1 MNNKG
6 FIATSLIYS
15 FFLIFITLFL
25 TIIADY
31 LQNKVL
37 LNTIE
42 KGIKDDINSTMG
54 IQDFEVGSFIG
65 LSTEKDNCVNF
76 DLYVISRINYGEG
89 DDNFLILYSL
99 SNKEP
104 DDSTADKITLKDLD
118 TGYMN
123 ATYYNK
129 ILYSFKNEKGEFIP
143 YKIDYEEAN
152 GTTGQLCIN
161 SRETN
166 GDGTLKDVD
175 VKDDD
180 FLNQFVTTEGY
191 VYKNN
196 NSSNVCDGA
205 GYRKRIKLETTND
218 KYFINNRASKCGNIA
233 DAAGFIYLKKVKD

>member
-65 LSTEKDNCVNF
+65 LTDSCDITNAE
-76 DLYVISRINYGEG
+76 LYVISKIDYNNNEI
-89 DDNFLILYSL
+89 ILYSL
-99 SNKEP
+99 NETTSTSNYIL
-104 DDSTADKITLKDLD
+104 DDID

-129 ILYSFKNEKGEFIP
+129 ILYSFKDKNTGNKS
-143 YKIDYEEAN
+143 YKIN
-152 GTTGQLCIN
+152 NNLCIK
-161 SRETN
+161 SGVPN
-166 GDGTLKDVD
+166 GDIGNATYT
-175 VKDDD
+175 
-180 FLNQFVTTEGY
+180 TTEGY
-191 VYKNN
+191 VS
-196 NSSNVCDGA
+196 NSCSGLSYRQKKELSINDRKTVC
-205 GYRKRIKLETTND
+205 KVEND
-218 KYFINNRASKCGNIA
+218 ITGT
-233 DAAGFIYLKKVKD
+233 IYIEK

>member
-54 IQDFEVGSFIG
+54 IQDFEVGSLIG
-65 LSTEKDNCVNF
+65 LSTDTCDITTAK
-76 DLYVISRINYGEG
+76 LYVISKVDYNNNTI
-89 DDNFLILYSL
+89 ILYSL
-99 SNKEP
+99 DTTTDESN
-104 DDSTADKITLKDLD
+104 DIRTDID

-129 ILYSFKNEKGEFIP
+129 ILYSFKDNTGNKS
-143 YKIDYEEAN
+143 YKINDN
-152 GTTGQLCIN
+152 LCIK
-161 SRETN
+161 SGVPSEDI
-166 GDGTLKDVD
+166 GDPTYT
-175 VKDDD
+175 
-180 FLNQFVTTEGY
+180 TTEGY
-191 VYKNN
+191 V
-196 NSSNVCDGA
+196 SSSCSGLI
-205 GYRKRIKLETTND
+205 YRKKKELYINDRKQVCKVENDATGTT
-218 KYFINNRASKCGNIA
+218 YI
-233 DAAGFIYLKKVKD
+233 VE

>member
-65 LSTEKDNCVNF
+65 ITVSCDNVNGAE
-76 DLYVISRINYGEG
+76 LYVISKIDYN
-89 DDNFLILYSL
+89 NNKIILYSL
-99 SNKEP
+99 DKS
-104 DDSTADKITLKDLD
+104 DSVANIILNDID

-123 ATYYNK
+123 PTYYNK
-129 ILYSFKNEKGEFIP
+129 ILYSFKDNAGNKS
-143 YKIDYEEAN
+143 YKINDN
-152 GTTGQLCIN
+152 LCIK
-161 SRETN
+161 SGVPS
-166 GDGTLKDVD
+166 GDIEDPTYT
-175 VKDDD
+175 
-180 FLNQFVTTEGY
+180 TTEGY
-191 VYKNN
+191 V
-196 NSSNVCDGA
+196 SSNCSELN
-205 GYRKRIKLETTND
+205 YRQKKELSIND
-218 KYFINNRASKCGNIA
+218 R
-233 DAAGFIYLKKVKD
+233 KKVCKVENDATGTTYIVE

>member
-15 FFLIFITLFL
+15 FFLIFVTLFL

-65 LSTEKDNCVNF
+65 IIVSCDNVNGAE
-76 DLYVISRINYGEG
+76 LYVISKVDYNNNKI
-89 DDNFLILYSL
+89 ILYSL
-99 SNKEP
+99 DTTTDESN
-104 DDSTADKITLKDLD
+104 DIRTDID

-129 ILYSFKNEKGEFIP
+129 ILYSFKDNTGNKS
-143 YKIDYEEAN
+143 YKINDN
-152 GTTGQLCIN
+152 LCIKSGVPSEDIGDPN
-161 SRETN
+161 SIYT
-166 GDGTLKDVD
+166 
-175 VKDDD
+175 
-180 FLNQFVTTEGY
+180 TTEGY
-191 VYKNN
+191 V
-196 NSSNVCDGA
+196 SSSCSELN
-205 GYRKRIKLETTND
+205 YRKKEELS
-218 KYFINNRASKCGNIA
+218 INGR
-233 DAAGFIYLKKVKD
+233 KKVCKVENDVTGTTYIVK

>member
-76 DLYVISRINYGEG
+76 DYYVISKVDYNSNTI
-89 DDNFLILYSL
+89 ILYSL
-99 SNKEP
+99 NTSNELE
-104 DDSTADKITLKDLD
+104 DNNNDILTDID

-123 ATYYNK
+123 ATYFNK
-129 ILYSFKNEKGEFIP
+129 IFYSTKEDKKVKSYKFNYKNNDGSTE
-143 YKIDYEEAN
+143 
-152 GTTGQLCIN
+152 QLCVKP
-161 SRETN
+161 REN
-166 GDGTLKDVD
+166 NDDGTLKSVPEDINTNN
-175 VKDDD
+175 
-180 FLNQFVTTEGY
+180 FLNQFITTEGY
-191 VYKNN
+191 ISNN
-196 NSSNVCDGA
+196 CNDVNVFRKKFTLYTDNQDFFDNSNRALKCNNTAGDGA
-205 GYRKRIKLETTND
+205 GFT
-218 KYFINNRASKCGNIA
+218 
-233 DAAGFIYLKKVKD
+233 YLKKVK

>member
-15 FFLIFITLFL
+15 FFLIFVTLFL

-65 LSTEKDNCVNF
+65 ITVSCDNVNGAE
-76 DLYVISRINYGEG
+76 LYVISKVDYNNNKI
-89 DDNFLILYSL
+89 ILYSL
-99 SNKEP
+99 DTTTDETN
-104 DDSTADKITLKDLD
+104 DIRTDID

-129 ILYSFKNEKGEFIP
+129 ILYSFKDNTGNKS
-143 YKIDYEEAN
+143 YKINDN
-152 GTTGQLCIN
+152 LCIK
-161 SRETN
+161 SGVPS
-166 GDGTLKDVD
+166 GDIGDPTYT
-175 VKDDD
+175 
-180 FLNQFVTTEGY
+180 TTEGY
-191 VYKNN
+191 V
-196 NSSNVCDGA
+196 SSSCSGLI
-205 GYRKRIKLETTND
+205 YRKKKELYIND
-218 KYFINNRASKCGNIA
+218 R
-233 DAAGFIYLKKVKD
+233 KKVCKVENDATGTTYIVE

>member
-42 KGIKDDINSTMG
+42 KGIKEDINNSMG

-65 LSTEKDNCVNF
+65 TTGSCDNVNNAE
-76 DLYVISRINYGEG
+76 LYVISKVDYNNNKI
-89 DDNFLILYSL
+89 ILYSL
-99 SNKEP
+99 DNTDSNANANTN
-104 DDSTADKITLKDLD
+104 DILKDID

-129 ILYSFKNEKGEFIP
+129 ILYSFKDNTGNKS
-143 YKIDYEEAN
+143 YKINDK
-152 GTTGQLCIN
+152 LCIK
-161 SRETN
+161 SGVPS
-166 GDGTLKDVD
+166 GDIGDQTYT
-175 VKDDD
+175 
-180 FLNQFVTTEGY
+180 TTEGY
-191 VYKNN
+191 A
-196 NSSNVCDGA
+196 SSSCSGLN
-205 GYRKRIKLETTND
+205 YRQKKELSIND
-218 KYFINNRASKCGNIA
+218 R
-233 DAAGFIYLKKVKD
+233 KKVCKVENDATGTTYIVE

>member
-42 KGIKDDINSTMG
+42 KGIKEDINNSMG

-65 LSTEKDNCVNF
+65 ITVSCDNVNGAE
-76 DLYVISRINYGEG
+76 LYVISKVDYNNNKI
-89 DDNFLILYSL
+89 ILYSL
-99 SNKEP
+99 DTTTNESN
-104 DDSTADKITLKDLD
+104 DILNDID

-129 ILYSFKNEKGEFIP
+129 ILYSFKDNTGNKS
-143 YKIDYEEAN
+143 YKINDN
-152 GTTGQLCIN
+152 LCIK
-161 SRETN
+161 SGVPS
-166 GDGTLKDVD
+166 GDIGDPTYT
-175 VKDDD
+175 
-180 FLNQFVTTEGY
+180 TTEGY
-191 VYKNN
+191 V
-196 NSSNVCDGA
+196 SSNCSRLN
-205 GYRKRIKLETTND
+205 YRQKKELSIND
-218 KYFINNRASKCGNIA
+218 R
-233 DAAGFIYLKKVKD
+233 KKVCKVENDATGTTYIVE

>member
-65 LSTEKDNCVNF
+65 LSTDACDITTAK
-76 DLYVISRINYGEG
+76 LYVISKVDYNNNKI
-89 DDNFLILYSL
+89 ILYSL
-99 SNKEP
+99 DKT
-104 DDSTADKITLKDLD
+104 DSVANIILNDID

-129 ILYSFKNEKGEFIP
+129 ILYSFKDNAGSKS
-143 YKIDYEEAN
+143 YKINDN
-152 GTTGQLCIN
+152 LCIK
-161 SRETN
+161 SGVPS
-166 GDGTLKDVD
+166 GDIGDPTYT
-175 VKDDD
+175 
-180 FLNQFVTTEGY
+180 TTEGY
-191 VYKNN
+191 V
-196 NSSNVCDGA
+196 SSNCSGLN
-205 GYRKRIKLETTND
+205 YRQKKELSIND
-218 KYFINNRASKCGNIA
+218 R
-233 DAAGFIYLKKVKD
+233 KKVCKVENDATGTTYIVE

>member
-42 KGIKDDINSTMG
+42 KGIKEDINNSMG

-65 LSTEKDNCVNF
+65 ITVSCDNVNGAE
-76 DLYVISRINYGEG
+76 LYVISKVDYNNNKI
-89 DDNFLILYSL
+89 ILYSL
-99 SNKEP
+99 
-104 DDSTADKITLKDLD
+104 DKTGDIANYILSDID

-129 ILYSFKNEKGEFIP
+129 ILYSFKEKDTGNKS
-143 YKIDYEEAN
+143 YKINDN
-152 GTTGQLCIN
+152 SCIK
-161 SRETN
+161 SGVPN
-166 GDGTLKDVD
+166 GDIGDATYT
-175 VKDDD
+175 
-180 FLNQFVTTEGY
+180 TTEGY
-191 VYKNN
+191 V
-196 NSSNVCDGA
+196 SSSCSGLN
-205 GYRKRIKLETTND
+205 YRQKKEL
-218 KYFINNRASKCGNIA
+218 FINDR
-233 DAAGFIYLKKVKD
+233 KKVCKVENDATGTTYIVE

>member
-15 FFLIFITLFL
+15 FFLIFVTLFL

-65 LSTEKDNCVNF
+65 ITVSCDNVNGAE
-76 DLYVISRINYGEG
+76 LYVISKVDYNNNEI
-89 DDNFLILYSL
+89 ILYSL
-99 SNKEP
+99 DKTDSNANANTN
-104 DDSTADKITLKDLD
+104 DILKDID

-129 ILYSFKNEKGEFIP
+129 ILYSFKDNTSNKS
-143 YKIDYEEAN
+143 YKINDN
-152 GTTGQLCIN
+152 LCIK
-161 SRETN
+161 SGVLS
-166 GDGTLKDVD
+166 GDIGDPTYT
-175 VKDDD
+175 
-180 FLNQFVTTEGY
+180 TTEGY
-191 VYKNN
+191 V
-196 NSSNVCDGA
+196 SSNCSGLN
-205 GYRKRIKLETTND
+205 YRQKKELSIND
-218 KYFINNRASKCGNIA
+218 R
-233 DAAGFIYLKKVKD
+233 KKVCKVENDATGTTYIVE

>member
-42 KGIKDDINSTMG
+42 KGIKDDINSTIG

-65 LSTEKDNCVNF
+65 TTGSCDNVN
-76 DLYVISRINYGEG
+76 DAELYVISKVDYNNNEI
-89 DDNFLILYSL
+89 ILYSL
-99 SNKEP
+99 DKT
-104 DDSTADKITLKDLD
+104 DSVANIILNDID

-129 ILYSFKNEKGEFIP
+129 ILYSFKDNAGSKS
-143 YKIDYEEAN
+143 YKINDN
-152 GTTGQLCIN
+152 LCIK
-161 SRETN
+161 SGVPS
-166 GDGTLKDVD
+166 GDIGDPTYT
-175 VKDDD
+175 
-180 FLNQFVTTEGY
+180 TTEGY
-191 VYKNN
+191 V
-196 NSSNVCDGA
+196 SSNCSGLN
-205 GYRKRIKLETTND
+205 YRQKKELSIND
-218 KYFINNRASKCGNIA
+218 R
-233 DAAGFIYLKKVKD
+233 KKVCKVENDATGTTYIVE

>member
-65 LSTEKDNCVNF
+65 LSTDTCDITTAK
-76 DLYVISRINYGEG
+76 LYVISKVDYNNNEI
-89 DDNFLILYSL
+89 ILYSL
-99 SNKEP
+99 DKT
-104 DDSTADKITLKDLD
+104 DSVANIILNDID

-129 ILYSFKNEKGEFIP
+129 ILYSFKDNAGSKS
-143 YKIDYEEAN
+143 YKINDN
-152 GTTGQLCIN
+152 LCIK
-161 SRETN
+161 SGVPS
-166 GDGTLKDVD
+166 GDIGDPTYT
-175 VKDDD
+175 
-180 FLNQFVTTEGY
+180 TTEGY
-191 VYKNN
+191 V
-196 NSSNVCDGA
+196 SSNCSGLN
-205 GYRKRIKLETTND
+205 YRQKKELSIND
-218 KYFINNRASKCGNIA
+218 R
-233 DAAGFIYLKKVKD
+233 KKVCKVENDATGTTYIVE